1 MIKHDTQMTTYLAWG
16 VRIVL
21 LVLYVPVQIL
31 LTIAQSTRRL
41 DLWAS
46 DVITQTGHAGG
57 R

>member
-1 MIKHDTQMTTYLAWG
+1 MTTYLAWG

-31 LTIAQSTRRL
+31 LTIAQSARRL

-46 DVITQTGHAGG
+46 AVITQTGQAEI

>member
-1 MIKHDTQMTTYLAWG
+1 VIKYDTRMTTYLAWG

-31 LTIAQSTRRL
+31 LTIAQSARRL

-46 DVITQTGHAGG
+46 AVITQTGQAEI